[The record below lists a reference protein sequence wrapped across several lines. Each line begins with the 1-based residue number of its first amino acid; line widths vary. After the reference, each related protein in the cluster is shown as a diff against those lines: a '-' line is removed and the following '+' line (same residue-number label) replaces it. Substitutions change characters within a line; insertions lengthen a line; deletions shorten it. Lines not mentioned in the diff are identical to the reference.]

1 MFWLSHFRLRGVIA
15 ALLLAPSLASGQQ
28 AAQDAP
34 AAEKTRAALQKEL
47 AQGSDLH
54 KRLRLDR
61 FEVGDN
67 AVKVVGVFLDSLP
80 ETNDDPLPFDKITE
94 ELTKLVQDKLQAPN
108 LKLDMKGVVRLTAD
122 RHPHVLLQAA
132 ANQAAQ
138 NGIASA
144 DQVLF
149 SGSAFDETGGLV
161 IQGVQAKNGNPL
173 AWLEKAERSPLEK
186 NPAATRP
193 DGTAAPVN
201 YRLKA
206 VEWKIAPAALQKLL
220 ANSGK
225 PDGTAAD
232 KARLALR
239 RLFVERAYFVYQVNQ
254 EESGVRATLRFRV
267 QGLRL
272 GEAELKAE
280 LAQDAINPLVTE
292 TIGRPVPGDY
302 APLLSTVLEEPTP
315 QLRAAVAAQPAL
327 DGVRLDPGFHF
338 GPNGELMAA
347 GIYPGFT
354 STAQSE
360 LLTSVVQTQFAA
372 FGKGK
377 VLAAKYTQLAQ
388 FPVST
393 QRMIGLPIT
402 KLMDQL
408 RAWAIETKDDLRLL
422 RLYFPANPDEL
433 QKQYFVATDGL
444 VLLYHPASAADIKDV
459 EAQFTALVKRHLDT
473 GIPPPPDGP
482 APEFPPSAD
491 KRPLLPGLTAYLRQ
505 QMTSDLQKWYGVL
518 IERGY
523 FDSQNRYTLR
533 GVVDA
538 AHQNAELAKLL
549 TALQEESKWADYF
562 RPAPSQPALE
572 VIPMNEMLERIRR
585 VTPAYATFD
594 GIRILSARYDENAN
608 LIFKAKMVG
617 RPDAG
622 ASALLAKLIRD
633 HATYKRRAPVGRAV
647 RIERDAA
654 TSTEAP
660 IADFNLPLGGK
671 LLAQAAKSPEDL
683 QKAKEWLDIA
693 TLHYPNEAA
702 VWFLSAYYHY
712 AYAKDEELTRRDLYR
727 VVELEG
733 PLAFDGTT
741 QRKRRYE
748 AAKDLQGA
756 TRVKFEELWLQC
768 FREVNDGAKPITL
781 TPKTK

>member
-1 MFWLSHFRLRGVIA
+1 MLRLSGCRMGQLVAI
-15 ALLLAPSLASGQQ
+15 LLGFPVWAFSQD

-34 AAEKTRAALQKEL
+34 AAEKHRLALQKQL
-47 AQGSDLH
+47 ARGSDLH
-54 KRLRLDR
+54 KRFRLDR
-61 FEVGDN
+61 FEAANN
-67 AVKVVGVFLDSLP
+67 AVKVVGVFLDTLP
-80 ETNDDPLPFDKITE
+80 DTNDDPLPFDKLSE
-94 ELTKLVQDKLQAPN
+94 ELTKLVQDTLQTPN
-108 LKLDMKGVVRLTAD
+108 LKLDMSGVVRLTPD
-122 RHPHVLLQAA
+122 RHPHVLLQVA
-132 ANQAAQ
+132 ANEAAQ
-138 NGIASA
+138 NGTQAA

-149 SGSAFDETGGLV
+149 SSSVFDETGALV
-161 IQGVQAKNGNPL
+161 IQGLHAKTGNPL
-173 AWLEKAERSPLEK
+173 VWLEKAERSPLEK

-193 DGTAAPVN
+193 DGTAATVKYN
-201 YRLKA
+201 LKA
-206 VEWKIAPAALQKLL
+206 VEWTIAAAALQKRL
-220 ANSGK
+220 AG
-225 PDGTAAD
+225 PADGTADD
-232 KARLALR
+232 KARRALR
-239 RLFVERAYFVYQVNQ
+239 RLFVERAYFFYQLNQ
-254 EESGVRATLRFRV
+254 EDNGVRATLRFRV

-280 LAQDAINPLVTE
+280 WAQDAINPLVTE
-292 TIGRPVPGDY
+292 TVGRPVPGDY
-302 APLLSTVLEEPTP
+302 APLLSTVIEEPTA

-338 GPNGELMAA
+338 GPHGELMPA
-347 GIYPGFT
+347 GIHPGFT
-354 STAQSE
+354 STEQTE
-360 LLTSVVQTQFAA
+360 LLARVVQTQFAA

-377 VLAAKYTQLAQ
+377 VLAAKYAQLAQ
-388 FPVST
+388 FPIST
-393 QRMIGLPIT
+393 QSMIGLPIT
-402 KLMDQL
+402 KLMNQL

-422 RLYFPANPDEL
+422 RLYFPPNPDEL
-433 QKQYFVATDGL
+433 QKQYFVAAEGL
-444 VLLYHPASAADIKDV
+444 VLLYHPANAADIKDV
-459 EAQFTALVKRHLDT
+459 EAQFTALFRRHLDT

-505 QMTSDLQKWYGVL
+505 QMTSDLEKWYGVL

-523 FDSQNRYTLR
+523 FDSHNRYTLR

-538 AHQNAELAKLL
+538 APQNAELAKLL
-549 TALQEESKWADYF
+549 KSLEEESKWADYF
-562 RPAPSQPALE
+562 RPAPTPPALE
-572 VIPMNEMLERIRR
+572 VIPINEMLERIRR

-617 RPDAG
+617 RPDTG
-622 ASALLAKLIRD
+622 ASALLAKLLRD
-633 HATYKRRAPVGRAV
+633 HATYKRRAPASRAV

-671 LLAQAAKSPEDL
+671 LLARAAKSPEDL

-733 PLAFDGTT
+733 PLAFDGTA

-748 AAKDLQGA
+748 AAKDLQGE
-756 TRVKFEELWLQC
+756 TRIKLEELWLQC

-781 TPKTK
+781 TPKMK

>member
-1 MFWLSHFRLRGVIA
+1 MLRLSRLWMHGTVAVLLVI
-15 ALLLAPSLASGQQ
+15 PVGASGQE
-28 AAQDAP
+28 AATHAA
-34 AAEKTRAALQKEL
+34 AAEKNRAALQKEL
-47 AQGSDLH
+47 AQGSDLD

-61 FEVGDN
+61 FAAGDN

-80 ETNDDPLPFDKITE
+80 ETNDDPLPFDRITE
-94 ELTKLVQDKLQAPN
+94 VLTQRLQDKLQVAN
-108 LKLDMKGVVRLTAD
+108 LKLDMTGVVRLAPD

-132 ANQAAQ
+132 ANAA
-138 NGIASA
+138 ASKGTAAA

-149 SGSAFDETGGLV
+149 RSSAFDDTGALV
-161 IQGVQAKNGNPL
+161 IQGVHAKTGNPL
-173 AWLEKAERSPLEK
+173 AWLEKAQPSPLAK

-193 DGTAAPVN
+193 DGTAAPVKYN
-201 YRLKA
+201 LQA
-206 VEWKIAPAALQKLL
+206 VEWKIAPTQLQKLL
-220 ANSGK
+220 AQSD
-225 PDGTAAD
+225 PSDGSADD

-239 RLFVERAYFVYQVNQ
+239 RLFVERTYFFYQVNQ
-254 EESGVRATLRFRV
+254 EPNGVRASLRFRV
-267 QGLRL
+267 HGLRL
-272 GEAELKAE
+272 GEAELRAE
-280 LAQDAINPLVTE
+280 LVQDAINPLVTE
-292 TIGRPVPGDY
+292 TAGRAVPGDY
-302 APLLSTVLEEPTP
+302 APLLTTVIAEPTQ

-347 GIYPGFT
+347 GIHPGFT
-354 STAQSE
+354 TPAQNE
-360 LLTSVVQTQFAA
+360 LLTTVIQTQFAA

-377 VLAAKYTQLAQ
+377 ARAAEYQQLAQ

-393 QRMIGLPIT
+393 QNMIKLPIT
-402 KLMDQL
+402 KLMQQL
-408 RAWAIETKDDLRLL
+408 RTWAIESKDDLRLL
-422 RLYFPANPDEL
+422 RLYFPANAEAV
-433 QKQYFVATDGL
+433 QKQYFVASEGL

-459 EAQFTALVKRHLDT
+459 ETQFTALVKRHLDR

-482 APEFPPSAD
+482 AQEFPPTAD

-505 QMTSDLQKWYGVL
+505 HMTTDPKKWYGVL

-523 FDSQNRYTLR
+523 FDAENRYSLR

-538 AHQNAELAKLL
+538 AHQNTELAQLL
-549 TALQEESKWADYF
+549 KSLQEETKWAEYF
-562 RPAPSQPALE
+562 HPPPAPPALD
-572 VIPMNEMLERIRR
+572 VVPMNEMLERIRR

-608 LIFKAKMVG
+608 LIFTAKMVG
-617 RPDAG
+617 QPDAG
-622 ASALLAKLIRD
+622 ASTRLAQLIRD
-633 HATYKRRAPVGRAV
+633 HAVYKRRAPAGRLV

-654 TSTEAP
+654 TSTDAP
-660 IADFNLPLGGK
+660 IPDFNLLLGGK
-671 LLAQAAKSPEDL
+671 LLAQANNSPEDL
-683 QKAKEWLDIA
+683 QKAKDWLEVA

-712 AYAKDEELTRRDLYR
+712 AIAKDDELTRRDLYR

-733 PLAFDGTT
+733 PLAFDGTA

-756 TRVKFEELWLQC
+756 TRAKFEELWLEC
-768 FREVNDGAKPITL
+768 FREVKDGAKPITL